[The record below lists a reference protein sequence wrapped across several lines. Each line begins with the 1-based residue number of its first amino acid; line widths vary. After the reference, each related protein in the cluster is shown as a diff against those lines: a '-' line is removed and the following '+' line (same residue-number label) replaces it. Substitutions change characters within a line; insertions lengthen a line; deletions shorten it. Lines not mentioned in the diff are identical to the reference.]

1 MNRRIRIVL
10 GLLSFFLGWGLWG
23 AASDG
28 SAAVLKEG
36 MIKKIVAEHIQ
47 RHMPWDPENVR
58 LTFVGGGSDIAV
70 PAPEYTI
77 DTQAR
82 PNEPYIGDSFVTLK
96 LYRGGVFLLER
107 PVHVKIE
114 VAFDVLV
121 SSRALPVGAVIGPDD
136 VRVIKRWLT
145 REPQR
150 TIASPEEALEKRVVS
165 AIRPN
170 HEITR
175 TMLRD
180 VPLVKKGGMV
190 KMVLNNGA
198 ITITTLGQ
206 IQEDGG
212 MGSSV
217 RVKNMGS
224 QRVVYARV
232 IGESLVQVDF

>member
-1 MNRRIRIVL
+1 MNRRICIIL
-10 GLLSFFLGWGLWG
+10 WLLSCCLFWGLT

-28 SAAVLKEG
+28 SAAILKEG
-36 MIKKIVAEHIQ
+36 AIRKIVVEHIQ
-47 RHMPWDPENVR
+47 RHMPWEQESMR
-58 LTFVGGGSDIAV
+58 LTLIGGCNDIVV
-70 PAPEYTI
+70 PAPEFTY
-77 DTQAR
+77 DVQEQ
-82 PNEPYIGDSFVTLK
+82 PNNPYIGDSVFILK
-96 LYRGGVFLLER
+96 LYHGGVFLLER
-107 PVHVKIE
+107 PVHVRME

-121 SSRALPVGAVIGPDD
+121 SSRALPADTVIGPDD

-150 TIASPEEALEKRVVS
+150 TVASLEEALEKRVVNS
-165 AIRPN
+165 IRPN

-175 TMLRD
+175 TMLRE

-190 KMVLNNGA
+190 KMVLNNGS
-198 ITITTLGQ
+198 INITTLGQ

-224 QRVVYARV
+224 QRIVYARV
-232 IGESLVQVDF
+232 VGESLVQVDF